1 VKLRY
6 QGTSNVRKLNVVFSI
21 KRRKFIKARREG
33 DRVAGRYV
41 YTLLPGKY
49 VLIGACSITVVFL
62 TKWGD

>member
-41 YTLLPGKY
+41 YTLMPVPGNTY
-49 VLIGACSITVVFL
+49 
-62 TKWGD
+62 